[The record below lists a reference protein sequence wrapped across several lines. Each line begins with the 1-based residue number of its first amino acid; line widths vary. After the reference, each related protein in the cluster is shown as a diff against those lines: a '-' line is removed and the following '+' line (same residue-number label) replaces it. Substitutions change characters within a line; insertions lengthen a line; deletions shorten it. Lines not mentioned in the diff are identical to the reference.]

1 MGRSRPKFIRSVGEE
16 LMKYHGE
23 KFSDDFEENKEMVE
37 ELTNVRSKRL
47 RNRIAGL
54 IAKKNSK
61 NTTTEENT

>member
-1 MGRSRPKFIRSVGEE
+1 
-16 LMKYHGE
+16 MKYHGE